1 MLSGKRSPKQKSF
14 PKMPIKKHIGM
25 YFFAKA
31 SHYAR
36 STSDGLMWIETDFF
50 PLITHFRAILGL
62 RGRDISQYSIS
73 ISSVPL
79 QQHFCRTAIDVF
91 RLLRGS
97 QAAYYA
103 IPNREIFRGNLYHH
117 LHSLQNDPYA

>member
-1 MLSGKRSPKQKSF
+1 
-14 PKMPIKKHIGM
+14 M

-97 QAAYYA
+97 PSRILRNPKQ
-103 IPNREIFRGNLYHH
+103 RDF
-117 LHSLQNDPYA
+117 